1 MMKTNS
7 ITRKFGKLLRLDVIY
22 DDHIEYLKIT
32 GDFFLHPEDT
42 LEKIV
47 SELTSISLPLN
58 KEDLILKVEFILD
71 ENEAELIGITAEDI
85 IKLLEEAVQ

>member
-7 ITRKFGKLLRLDVIY
+7 ITRKFGKLLRLDVSY

-47 SELTSISLPLN
+47 SELTNISLPLN